1 MSKTNLPV
9 NFSTFLKRWYSDKL
23 SEEAREIYQ
32 EILWDLER
40 KSKWIILCNDDSDC
54 GFAIKDIKNA
64 NKRTGGLILDMF
76 YYSESPFANSHE
88 PVNLPIYALIVG
100 SDNYYDNMVL
110 VNCNVVNEGGYLDE
124 LYDISVSY
132 KQDFSFMS
140 IIDIINDEYKELI
153 KTY

>member
-1 MSKTNLPV
+1 M
-9 NFSTFLKRWYSDKL
+9 FIGIFTFR
-23 SEEAREIYQ
+23 
-32 EILWDLER
+32 
-40 KSKWIILCNDDSDC
+40 
-54 GFAIKDIKNA
+54 KDIKNA
-64 NKRTGGLILDMF
+64 NKTTGGLILDMF
-76 YYSESPFANSHE
+76 YSSESPFVNSHE

-100 SDNYYDNMVL
+100 TDNYYDNMVL

-153 KTY
+153 KNDYLD